1 MPPEGTVRR
10 GEGGTGFYIFMPK
23 PPGEDCEPFR
33 DLYNERNIV
42 PAGRRNEGM
51 DLSEILS
58 EDCISLSLKSRTK
71 PDVIREMAALAAKS
85 GRVAHVNKLVDAL
98 MAREKIQTTG
108 IGHGMA
114 IPHATAE
121 GVRGLV
127 LSLGISPQGVDYE
140 SLDGHDVHLIFML
153 AGEPRLQTS
162 FLSILSKISR
172 FFRKEPFRN
181 EVLKAQSASDILKL
195 IRSREEE

>member
-1 MPPEGTVRR
+1 M
-10 GEGGTGFYIFMPK
+10 
-23 PPGEDCEPFR
+23 
-33 DLYNERNIV
+33 N
-42 PAGRRNEGM
+42 
-51 DLSEILS
+51 LSEILS
-58 EDCISLSLKSRTK
+58 EQCISLNIQGRTK
-71 PDVIREMAALAAKS
+71 PEVIQEMAALATQSDKIGDEEA
-85 GRVAHVNKLVDAL
+85 LVEAL

-127 LSLGISPQGVDYE
+127 LCLGISRKGIDFE
-140 SLDGHDVHLIFML
+140 SLDGKPVNLIFML

-172 FFRKEPFRN
+172 FFRKSSFRE
-181 EVLKAQSASDILKL
+181 EVHKARSAQEI
-195 IRSREEE
+195 IEMIEAREEE

>member
-1 MPPEGTVRR
+1 
-10 GEGGTGFYIFMPK
+10 
-23 PPGEDCEPFR
+23 
-33 DLYNERNIV
+33 
-42 PAGRRNEGM
+42 M

-58 EDCISLSLKSRTK
+58 EDCISLSLQSRTK
-71 PDVIREMAALAAKS
+71 PHVIREMAVLAANS
-85 GRVAHVNKLVDAL
+85 GQVAHVNKLVDAL

-127 LSLGISPQGVDYE
+127 LSLGISPPGVDFE
-140 SLDGHDVHLIFML
+140 SLDGQDVHLIFML

-181 EVLKAQSASDILKL
+181 EVLKARSASEILEL

>member
-1 MPPEGTVRR
+1 M
-10 GEGGTGFYIFMPK
+10 
-23 PPGEDCEPFR
+23 
-33 DLYNERNIV
+33 N
-42 PAGRRNEGM
+42 
-51 DLSEILS
+51 LSEILS
-58 EDCISLSLKSRTK
+58 ENCISLDIRQKSK
-71 PDVIREMAALAAKS
+71 PDVIEEMAQLATHSGHVYDPPAL
-85 GRVAHVNKLVDAL
+85 VEAL
-98 MAREKIQTTG
+98 MARERIQTTG

-127 LSLGISPQGVDYE
+127 LSLGISRQGIEYDA
-140 SLDGHDVHLIFML
+140 LDGKPVHLIFML

-172 FFRKEPFRN
+172 FFRKAVFRDD
-181 EVLKAQSASDILKL
+181 VLKAASAEEIVAL